1 MVYILAG
8 AIPIESRIHKL
19 DLGMYANICRTTN
32 SIEREIAESQLGMK
46 SINDNSWFSKRKQIL
61 AIYELPSSH
70 NILDLP
76 PTKHAW
82 KKMVNKAVDE
92 YWIEQIKKMST
103 YFKSLGYLNASNYSN
118 GKAHAALASVQTS
131 ARDIA
136 SLPVKL
142 RLMTGTYY
150 LQSNKAIFN
159 QNRIDPTCLV
169 CQMEPETLEHFL
181 LDCKVLVET
190 REPYISELNVLIKEC
205 HSCVKCNTTN
215 TFILNLRSILDPST
229 VCCGCDCNCLK
240 TLYTFE
246 HVTRR
251 LCFALNTKR
260 NNILK
265 TLPNNKRPHAFLTKA
280 F

>member
-1 MVYILAG
+1 
-8 AIPIESRIHKL
+8 
-19 DLGMYANICRTTN
+19 
-32 SIEREIAESQLGMK
+32 MK
-46 SINDNSWFSKRKQIL
+46 AINDNSWFSKLKQIL

-76 PTKHAW
+76 PTKNAW
-82 KKMVNKAVDE
+82 KKMVSKAVNE
-92 YWIEQIKKMST
+92 YWIDHIKKMST
-103 YFKSLGYLNASNYSN
+103 YFKSLNYLNASNYSN

-131 ARDIA
+131 ARVIA
-136 SLPVKL
+136 RLPVKL

-150 LQSNKAIFN
+150 LQSNNVAFN

-169 CQMEPETLEHFL
+169 CQMESETLEHFL
-181 LDCKVLVET
+181 LDGNVLAET

-205 HSCVKCNTTN
+205 HLCVECNTTN

-229 VCCGCDCNCLK
+229 VCCGCDFNCLK

-265 TLPNNKRPHAFLTKA
+265 TLSNNRRKGL
-280 F
+280 